1 MELDYDPLKR
11 FGGHLAALRRAKGI
25 SQERLALESGLA
37 RSYLSGIERGV
48 RNLSLM
54 NICILAQTL
63 QLPPG
68 RLLEFSIDPEPES
81 TAPG

>member
-63 QLPPG
+63 QLPPA
-68 RLLEFSIDPEPES
+68 RLLEFSVDPEPEQ